1 MVSAVLAEAVG
12 AKDVGVL
19 LADYGEVTLER
30 VALDGGADETA
41 SVSIDGSAAGRAF
54 LSQRPVDDVDDRGQ
68 RVYFPVTV
76 RAERIGVLDVL
87 LPQTPSP
94 ELREELQRA
103 AIIVGYVVAIARRYT
118 DLFERVR
125 RRRDL
130 NLAAEIQWDLLPVL
144 AYEGDELSVAGA
156 LEPAYAIAGDSFDYA
171 VEADQLHVAITDGM
185 GHGLRAALL
194 GSLAVAALRHA
205 RRRSRDV
212 LAQVKEANQVVHDQF
227 GGDQFVT
234 ATLASVDVSSGDMR
248 VVNAGHPQPW
258 LARRD
263 SVSELDLFADYPL
276 GLFLGVDYRQ
286 QGLHLEPGDRI
297 LLVSDGV
304 IEASSP
310 DGDEFGD
317 ERLRDLVAATRD
329 VLPTEAVRRI
339 TRAVI
344 DHRQAPLR
352 DDATV
357 VCLDWRPRHRR

>member
-1 MVSAVLAEAVG
+1 M
-12 AKDVGVL
+12 L

-156 LEPAYAIAGDSFDYA
+156 LEPAYSIAGDSFDYA

-234 ATLASVDVSSGDMR
+234 ATLASVDVSSGEMR